1 MNITIH
7 LATWMIPLI
16 ITIISAI
23 TIFIA
28 NNMKDDHW
36 SYISFISIVT
46 GGAATITAWI
56 VWGLMMIFK
65 S

>member
-1 MNITIH
+1 MNIPIH
-7 LATWMIPLI
+7 LGAWMIPLI

-36 SYISFISIVT
+36 GFIRLFSILI
-46 GGAATITAWI
+46 GGVATITAWI